1 MDYIWIIELD
11 SFCTLI
17 LGILLYN
24 FFKNYD
30 RQTKQHYYML
40 ALVTG
45 TITCICDVNWGL
57 IEGGFIPEPRAAN
70 FLTNAIYEIS
80 STMMGYY
87 WLCYVETALDSKF
100 IKTKYLKH
108 IAKLPVII
116 IIGGVIVSVYTGALF
131 YIDTNNIYH
140 RGDYVLIHVAM
151 SYLYLVITSV
161 HAFIKSFTCNN
172 YLKAKEYRI
181 LSMFLIFLLILGII
195 QIIFPAVPSVGV
207 GVTLAFLF
215 VYIDLQNLLITVD
228 ALTGL
233 NNKKQLMRFL
243 SSKIT
248 PGSDNEKLYAFMLNV
263 NRFKKINNSYGHYEG
278 DMALIRCANA
288 LKVANN
294 NTSNFIGRYGS
305 DKFIIVAELD
315 DEEETLRLCEN
326 VRQALIKECEK
337 DGILYDLSFSFGFV
351 QFKPEMKTIQNFVS
365 AADEKLNEVKKER
378 DNK

>member
-1 MDYIWIIELD
+1 M
-11 SFCTLI
+11 
-17 LGILLYN
+17 
-24 FFKNYD
+24 
-30 RQTKQHYYML
+30 
-40 ALVTG
+40 
-45 TITCICDVNWGL
+45 
-57 IEGGFIPEPRAAN
+57 
-70 FLTNAIYEIS
+70 
-80 STMMGYY
+80 
-87 WLCYVETALDSKF
+87 
-100 IKTKYLKH
+100 
-108 IAKLPVII
+108 
-116 IIGGVIVSVYTGALF
+116 
-131 YIDTNNIYH
+131 
-140 RGDYVLIHVAM
+140 
-151 SYLYLVITSV
+151 
-161 HAFIKSFTCNN
+161 
-172 YLKAKEYRI
+172 
-181 LSMFLIFLLILGII
+181 
-195 QIIFPAVPSVGV
+195 
-207 GVTLAFLF
+207 
-215 VYIDLQNLLITVD
+215 ITVD

-305 DKFIIVAELD
+305 DKFIIVAKLD
-315 DEEETLRLCEN
+315 DEEDALRLCEN

-365 AADEKLNEVKKER
+365 AADKKLNEVKKER